1 MLIERDRKRPM
12 RLIVTTV
19 IFLVVAAMIYKNSM
33 LITTV
38 DTVCQALFTSS
49 KTTGFVHTLMVL
61 TAFLASPKM
70 DILWGLIIAF
80 FLWGF
85 KGKIPAVW
93 ALLTLFGGDVL
104 GTIVKH
110 VIKRD
115 RPAQHPV
122 SDTGYSFPSGHV
134 LGFFLIAAIISL
146 VVVPLIRSGAT
157 RVIIQLVLIFAVV
170 LVAISRVYLQ
180 AHYPSDTFSAMLLA
194 YAWLQFSEGVYVR
207 YAPRLRRWKMTHN
220 SWY

>member
-70 DILWGLIIAF
+70 DI
-80 FLWGF
+80 LWGF

-180 AHYPSDTFSAMLLA
+180 AHYPSDTFGAMLLA

>member
-1 MLIERDRKRPM
+1 M
-12 RLIVTTV
+12 
-19 IFLVVAAMIYKNSM
+19 
-33 LITTV
+33 
-38 DTVCQALFTSS
+38 
-49 KTTGFVHTLMVL
+49 
-61 TAFLASPKM
+61 
-70 DILWGLIIAF
+70 
-80 FLWGF
+80 
-85 KGKIPAVW
+85 
-93 ALLTLFGGDVL
+93 TLFGGDVL

-180 AHYPSDTFSAMLLA
+180 AHYPSDTFGAMLLA
-194 YAWLQFSEGVYVR
+194 YAWLQFSEGVYVW
-207 YAPRLRRWKMTHN
+207 YAPRLRRWKMTHIAGAITLGFGLGDLIN
-220 SWY
+220 TALYGRHRKEARPFSQLKGWKKRD

>member
-70 DILWGLIIAF
+70 GSPLCPVARRIRWC
-80 FLWGF
+80 
-85 KGKIPAVW
+85 V
-93 ALLTLFGGDVL
+93 TLFWA
-104 GTIVKH
+104 I
-110 VIKRD
+110 
-115 RPAQHPV
+115 
-122 SDTGYSFPSGHV
+122 TGCPYPTF
-134 LGFFLIAAIISL
+134 
-146 VVVPLIRSGAT
+146 IRWS
-157 RVIIQLVLIFAVV
+157 
-170 LVAISRVYLQ
+170 
-180 AHYPSDTFSAMLLA
+180 
-194 YAWLQFSEGVYVR
+194 
-207 YAPRLRRWKMTHN
+207 
-220 SWY
+220 